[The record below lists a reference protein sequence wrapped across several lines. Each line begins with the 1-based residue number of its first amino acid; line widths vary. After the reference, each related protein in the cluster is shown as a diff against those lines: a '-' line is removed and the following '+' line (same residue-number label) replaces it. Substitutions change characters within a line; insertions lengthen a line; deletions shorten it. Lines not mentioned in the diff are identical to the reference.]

1 MAIGN
6 RSSEEVYLA
15 ALERVLA
22 SRFSIYDYKI
32 GAYQECAT
40 CIEKDDDEWI
50 VYDAERGVHLREERS
65 ELLPEACLM
74 FLKKMTL
81 DTQEILSMN
90 EELLMHVLI
99 EKKMVSPYEPIYK
112 QDKKFQPNRKV
123 LGIPII
129 DLTGQEIDGLRIT
142 EFVDERVRTVASFKG
157 NTNPTFNENVAQVD
171 THVIE
176 VGDDKPRVVKVA
188 KVKAAKVRTA
198 EVKTT
203 KGKAVEGKTKKGKAA
218 ETAKA
223 TRRQAVVAKR
233 K

>member
-6 RSSEEVYLA
+6 RSSEALYLT

-74 FLKKMTL
+74 VLKKMTL
-81 DTQEILSMN
+81 DPQEIISMN
-90 EELLMHVLI
+90 EELLMYVLI
-99 EKKMVSPYEPIYK
+99 EEKRVLPYEPIDR
-112 QDKKFQPNRKV
+112 QRKKCNVTKKIPKN
-123 LGIPII
+123 PII
-129 DLTGQEIDGLRIT
+129 GITGQEIDGMR
-142 EFVDERVRTVASFKG
+142 RTALGK
-157 NTNPTFNENVAQVD
+157 N
-171 THVIE
+171 
-176 VGDDKPRVVKVA
+176 
-188 KVKAAKVRTA
+188 KVRAAASTKNKKNELVA
-198 EVKTT
+198 ERQAPVVEVA
-203 KGKAVEGKTKKGKAA
+203 KGKAVKAKTVDGKITKGKAA
-218 ETAKA
+218 EPVKA
-223 TRRQAVVAKR
+223 SRGHTGVGKR